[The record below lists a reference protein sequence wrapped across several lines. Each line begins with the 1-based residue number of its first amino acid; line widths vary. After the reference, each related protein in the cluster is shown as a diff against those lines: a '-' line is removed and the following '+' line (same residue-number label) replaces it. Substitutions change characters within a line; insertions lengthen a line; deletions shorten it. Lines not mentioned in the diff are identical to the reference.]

1 MASILLPYLSHG
13 DVLLVLLL
21 HLITSFH
28 VLETLLVF
36 FIFMPFLPFTGSNHW
51 MVKMW
56 DFVRVQS
63 AVVQIVLLLILLY
76 QIDSTFRLVLFILLF
91 ISWIYQLVLIIPF
104 TAVYPKQQLG
114 QPQPYKRLGLIAAN
128 VYQDNVR
135 YNDLIELVKSKKPD
149 ILLTMETNHRWEEAL
164 QPLEIAYLHKVKVP
178 LDNFYGM
185 HLYSKRP
192 ILQSQVKFLV
202 NDDIP
207 SIYAKIDLGDNY
219 TINLICLHPEPPSPT
234 ERDTSRNRD
243 EELML
248 AGKWVRELTGP
259 TIVCGDL
266 NDVAWSRTTTLF
278 KKMAGLIDPR
288 IGRGFYPTFHAEYF
302 FMRFPLDHFFYTK
315 DLVLGEMSRLPY
327 FGSDHF
333 AMFYSV
339 FLTEKE
345 KEVPKPKITPEEK
358 EEINQHIEMVEE

>member
-1 MASILLPYLSHG
+1 M
-13 DVLLVLLL
+13 
-21 HLITSFH
+21 
-28 VLETLLVF
+28 LETLLVF
-36 FIFMPFLPFTGSNHW
+36 FILIPFLPFTGSNHW
-51 MVKMW
+51 TVRMW

-63 AVVQIVLLLILLY
+63 AVVQIILLLILLY
-76 QIDSTFRLVLFILLF
+76 QIDSSLRLVLCILLF
-91 ISWIYQLVLIIPF
+91 ISLLYQLVLIIPF
-104 TAVYPKQQLG
+104 TPVYPKQQLG
-114 QPQPYKRLGLIAAN
+114 QHKPYKRLGLIAAN

-135 YNDLIELVKSKKPD
+135 YDDLINLVKSKKPD
-149 ILLTMETNHRWEEAL
+149 LLLTMETNQRWEEAL
-164 QPLEIAYLHKVKVP
+164 QPLEIDYVHHVKVP
-178 LDNFYGM
+178 LDNYYGM

-192 ILQSQVKFLV
+192 ILQSEIKFLV
-202 NDDIP
+202 NHDIP
-207 SIYAKIDLGDNY
+207 SIYAKIDLGEDY

-234 ERDTSRNRD
+234 ERDTSRDRD
-243 EELML
+243 AELML

-278 KKMAGLIDPR
+278 KKMTGLVDPR

-345 KEVPKPKITPEEK
+345 IEIPNPKITTEER
-358 EEINQHIEMVEE
+358 EEINQYIELVKE